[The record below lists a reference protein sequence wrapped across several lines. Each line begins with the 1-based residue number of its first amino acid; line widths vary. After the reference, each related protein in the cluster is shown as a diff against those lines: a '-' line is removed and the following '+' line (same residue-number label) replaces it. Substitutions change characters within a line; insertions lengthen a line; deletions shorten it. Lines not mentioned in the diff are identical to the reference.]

1 MKKII
6 LTRGIPASGK
16 STWAKQ
22 EVLKDP
28 EHSIRI
34 NKDDLRKMSGQYWV
48 PVREEYINACKS
60 TILINAINFKF
71 DNIIIDEMNLNPK
84 EDSYL
89 KGVVSM
95 MNDAIKEIKDKY
107 IIEIKDFTNVPLDI
121 CIERDSK
128 RENPIGEKVI
138 KDIFNKYKELY
149 NLKETNNGQYTD
161 INAE

>member
-1 MKKII
+1 MKRII

-34 NKDDLRKMSGQYWV
+34 NRDDLRNMCGKYWV
-48 PVREEYINACKS
+48 PAREKYITACKG

-71 DNIIIDEMNLNPK
+71 DTIIIDEMNLNPK
-84 EDSYL
+84 ENRYL
-89 KGVVSM
+89 KDMVSM
-95 MNDAIKEIKDKY
+95 MNDTFKDNNDKY

-121 CIERDSK
+121 CLERDSK
-128 RENPIGEKVI
+128 RENPIGENVI
-138 KDIFNKYKELY
+138 RNIFNKYKELY
-149 NLKETNNGQYTD
+149 NLKETSN
-161 INAE
+161 E